1 MRFFRFLYL
10 PFLSIFLLGCK
21 KEKKADYSELIEV
34 VDYSKDV
41 VFDTLYVPEH
51 LRSIV
56 KQISEINVYQTKTLG
71 KVQKN
76 LLILKI
82 SKN

>member
-1 MRFFRFLYL
+1 MRFSRFLYL
-10 PFLSIFLLGCK
+10 PFLAVFLLGCI

-41 VFDTLYVPEH
+41 VFDTLHVPEH

-56 KQISEINVYQTKTLG
+56 KQISEINV
-71 KVQKN
+71 
-76 LLILKI
+76 
-82 SKN
+82 